1 VDPQKEK
8 ERIQGE
14 AVPPNENKTLTFS
27 HNQEKAHAL
36 EEMEGHLLS
45 SRAVPGLYNMTTIN
59 VTEHETPNV
68 KKGCECSLDYEHMSL
83 IYVRACVCA
92 CVCVCVC
99 VCVCAQKQSAHTRG
113 HHSAQHQACMCSVLK
128 VRVNR

>member
-1 VDPQKEK
+1 
-8 ERIQGE
+8 
-14 AVPPNENKTLTFS
+14 
-27 HNQEKAHAL
+27 
-36 EEMEGHLLS
+36 MEGHLLS

-99 VCVCAQKQSAHTRG
+99 VCVRAYMRKSRVLTRKAIIQR
-113 HHSAQHQACMCSVLK
+113 STKSVCVLCK
-128 VRVNR
+128 NERVNR